1 MYEKKEGI
9 KMTKTKEK
17 KIKGKFR
24 LVGKSTLDSKK
35 RVTLG
40 NKIMIRKP
48 LSKMK
53 IDSFNVFVNGEGNI
67 LLVPLATIPSRE
79 LWVHQNPEIM
89 KSLQKGLKEAKE
101 GKVNRVKDLDGFFED
116 L

>member
-1 MYEKKEGI
+1 
-9 KMTKTKEK
+9 MTKTTKEK
-17 KIKGKFR
+17 KIKGSFH

-40 NKIMIRKP
+40 NRIMVKKP
-48 LSKMK
+48 LAKMK
-53 IDSFNVFVNGEGNI
+53 IDSFNIFINEEGNI
-67 LLVPLATIPSRE
+67 LLVPLASIPSRE

-89 KSLQKGLKEAKE
+89 KSVQKGLKEAKE
-101 GKVNRVKDLDGFFED
+101 GKVTKVKDLDNFFDE